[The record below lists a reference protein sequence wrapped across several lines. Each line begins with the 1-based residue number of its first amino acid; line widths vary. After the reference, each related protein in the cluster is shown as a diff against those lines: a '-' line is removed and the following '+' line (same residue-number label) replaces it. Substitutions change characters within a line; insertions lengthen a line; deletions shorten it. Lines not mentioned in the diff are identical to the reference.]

1 MLYVRR
7 YTSLCNTNF
16 YTSYLDPSI
25 QNLEPVPMKP
35 YAESCDENREPILSV
50 IQPLLKDC
58 STVLEIG
65 SGTGQHAVYFAE
77 KLPHLVWHTSDCIE
91 YHAGIKIWLQE
102 AGLENTPAPVELNV
116 STSAWPQQ
124 KYDAVFSANTTH
136 IMHWADVE
144 AMFAGIG
151 SVLSNGGRLL
161 LYGPFNYDN
170 HYTSDSNARFDS
182 WLKSRDPD
190 SGIRNFEDLDK
201 LAQQAGMQL
210 IHDYT
215 MPANNRILY
224 WEKGQ
229 AC

>member
-1 MLYVRR
+1 
-7 YTSLCNTNF
+7 
-16 YTSYLDPSI
+16 
-25 QNLEPVPMKP
+25 MKP

-91 YHAGIKIWLQE
+91 YHAGINIWLQE
-102 AGLENTPAPVELNV
+102 AGLENTPAPLELNV
-116 STSAWPQQ
+116 STSAWPQ
-124 KYDAVFSANTTH
+124 KVYDAVFSANTTH

-151 SVLSNGGRLL
+151 SVLSGGGRLL

-170 HYTSDSNARFDS
+170 RYTSDSNARFDS

-190 SGIRNFEDLDK
+190 SGIRNFENLDK

-210 IHDYT
+210 IHDYA

-224 WEKGQ
+224 WRKR
-229 AC
+229 